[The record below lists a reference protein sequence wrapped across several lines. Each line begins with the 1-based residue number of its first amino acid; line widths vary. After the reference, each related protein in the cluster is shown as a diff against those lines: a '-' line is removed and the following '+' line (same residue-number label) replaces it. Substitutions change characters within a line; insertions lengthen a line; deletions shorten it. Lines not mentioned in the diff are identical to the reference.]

1 MVSIRFLKPPVDYR
15 VSVIIFALAS
25 QFHVSLHWLTRVL
38 HSVLIVSLSRRK
50 ALDGTTSI
58 IEIFANLC
66 LQLYSPGAGDGK
78 RGRDAALLLISL
90 GLCGSLLRLGSRPL
104 MIIVNCDSFLQ
115 HNLMD
120 FLWSLNTLEEWQIG
134 IVKPVNFLPS
144 QAIFIGSQ
152 NQNDHFIFLMY
163 LPSS

>member
-1 MVSIRFLKPPVDYR
+1 M
-15 VSVIIFALAS
+15 
-25 QFHVSLHWLTRVL
+25 
-38 HSVLIVSLSRRK
+38 
-50 ALDGTTSI
+50 
-58 IEIFANLC
+58 IEIFANLRVK
-66 LQLYSPGAGDGK
+66 LYYTQVTASAAMMRRFYWFHSDSAVRSSASAPLPGP
-78 RGRDAALLLISL
+78 
-90 GLCGSLLRLGSRPL
+90 SRPL
-104 MIIVNCDSFLQ
+104 MIIVNCASFLQ